1 MRDLVSPRN
10 ENVRRRNVSLALAI
24 VLFAVSSTFIFGAD
38 GMVWLMWRDAPLV
51 ALSLFVAAAVLFVR
65 WWRTPRS

>member
-10 ENVRRRNVSLALAI
+10 ENVRRRNVSLAVAI
-24 VLFAVSSTFIFGAD
+24 VLFAISSTFIFGAD
-38 GMVWLMWRDAPLV
+38 GMVWLMWRDAPIV
-51 ALSLFVAAAVLFVR
+51 ALFLAVTAVLFLVR